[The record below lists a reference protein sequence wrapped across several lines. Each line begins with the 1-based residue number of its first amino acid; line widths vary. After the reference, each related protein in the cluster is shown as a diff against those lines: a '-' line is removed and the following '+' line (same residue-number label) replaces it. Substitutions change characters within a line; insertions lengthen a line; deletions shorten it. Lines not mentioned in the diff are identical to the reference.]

1 MTTWGWILLLIG
13 AVVNFLVP
21 PLYKKAGRELSE
33 KALYVIKIF
42 GMWLVIIGAA
52 MIFIAG
58 GKVDVGAVK

>member
-21 PLYKKAGRELSE
+21 PLCKKAGRELSE
-33 KALYVIKIF
+33 KALYIIKIF

>member
-21 PLYKKAGRELSE
+21 LLCKKTGRELSE
-33 KALYVIKIF
+33 KALYIVKIF